1 MRINDDAAEFVFQRS
16 GGYPYFILEWGFQL
30 WNFVQEE
37 PITLA
42 DAKCVDVAVTDK
54 LDRSFF
60 RGRMERLTQAER
72 TMLFALAEMEGPM
85 YKLQDL
91 ADHLK
96 MNVRALSPRRS
107 SLIAK
112 GMIYSPGTGL
122 VAFTV
127 PLFAE
132 YLKRAG
138 RADVG

>member
-1 MRINDDAAEFVFQRS
+1 MCACAAHYKKVFAN
-16 GGYPYFILEWGFQL
+16 Y
-30 WNFVQEE
+30 
-37 PITLA
+37 
-42 DAKCVDVAVTDK
+42 
-54 LDRSFF
+54 
-60 RGRMERLTQAER
+60 
-72 TMLFALAEMEGPM
+72 
-85 YKLQDL
+85 L

-138 RADVG
+138 RSDVG

>member
-16 GGYPYFILEWGFQL
+16 GGYPYFIQEWGFQL

-60 RGRMERLTQAER
+60 RVRMERLTQAER

-85 YKLQDL
+85 YKLQDV
-91 ADHLK
+91 ADHLT

>member
-1 MRINDDAAEFVFQRS
+1 M
-16 GGYPYFILEWGFQL
+16 
-30 WNFVQEE
+30 
-37 PITLA
+37 
-42 DAKCVDVAVTDK
+42 DVAVADK

-60 RGRMERLTQAER
+60 RVRMERLTQAER

-96 MNVRALSPRRS
+96 MNVRALSPQRS

-112 GMIYSPGTGL
+112 GMICSPGTGL

>member
-60 RGRMERLTQAER
+60 RVRMDRLTQAER

-96 MNVRALSPRRS
+96 MNVRALSLRR
-107 SLIAK
+107 
-112 GMIYSPGTGL
+112 G
-122 VAFTV
+122 
-127 PLFAE
+127 
-132 YLKRAG
+132 
-138 RADVG
+138 

>member
-16 GGYPYFILEWGFQL
+16 GGYPYFIQEWGFQL

-42 DAKCVDVAVTDK
+42 DAKCVDVAVADK

-60 RGRMERLTQAER
+60 RVRMERLTQAER

-85 YKLQDL
+85 YKLQDVS
-91 ADHLK
+91 DHLK

-112 GMIYSPGTGL
+112 GMIYSPETGL